1 MGLNQKE
8 LYYLTSQHREYWD
21 RQRERMSAYTSAY
34 KCSMFGSERDNA
46 FNRNSFISVET
57 ADAYAYIEG
66 FIASLYSKA
75 PALTVGADA
84 QNKGDPEVVEAVV
97 NRFLYDKIDIVEQGL
112 RYALL
117 YPYSFFKMGVL
128 DRDKVIDSVAIRAVH
143 PWDVVVDF
151 EAEDFAASRFI
162 GHRYFLPYN
171 EAKEKFPSVKFNPVA
186 KEEYLRYVESA
197 KGSVGYENADYDAA
211 VAGFDGSKLLSYVEI
226 YEYYDLMEDELIF
239 YSPSAERQ
247 NKIIDTVSPIPF
259 RKQDGSP
266 CPPLAPIYLSYSP
279 EAPLKGFSSMAR
291 IYDQLYEINNLRT
304 VWANGLRR
312 DARIYVAQKGALDEE
327 GKAILAQNI
336 DQSVVELDVP
346 PDSDARNVI
355 VPLAT
360 ATYSPDYSIYKAEIR
375 ADLDRGSVMAPFTR
389 GVATQ
394 ASATEIAA
402 LTSYAN
408 SEIGRLARF
417 FHRAI
422 EMCGEIYQ
430 SLIFHLLM
438 TGEDADETREVVLI
452 DYKPRVISPEA
463 FSGKFRYSFA
473 DQSSSPITT
482 AVKKATIMQLI
493 PTLGELGAPPEEL
506 LSYIISTFDLPES
519 FMKTQAAEAP
529 GGVAPGL
536 NEDEAP
542 AEMGEAGLPVGGGRA
557 AAAIRSEGQEQIAT
571 QMEEA

>member
-1 MGLNQKE
+1 
-8 LYYLTSQHREYWD
+8 
-21 RQRERMSAYTSAY
+21 
-34 KCSMFGSERDNA
+34 MFGGDRDNA
-46 FNRNSFISVET
+46 FHRNNFISVET

-75 PALTVGADA
+75 PALTVGPDA
-84 QNKGDPEVVEAVV
+84 QNKGDPEVVEAVI
-97 NRFLYDKIDIVEQGL
+97 NRFLYDKIDVVEQGL
-112 RYALL
+112 RYALI
-117 YPYSFFKMGVL
+117 YPYSFFKMGVVE
-128 DRDKVIDSVAIRAVH
+128 REKVIDSVAIRAVH

-162 GHRYFLPYN
+162 GHRYFLPYS
-171 EAKEKFPSVKFNPVA
+171 EAKQKFPSVKFNPVA
-186 KEEYLRYVESA
+186 KEEYLRYVESSR
-197 KGSVGYENADYDAA
+197 GTTGYDQADYDAA
-211 VAGFDGSKLLSYVEI
+211 VSGFDGSKLLSYVEI

-259 RKQDGSP
+259 RKTDGSP

-279 EAPLKGFSSMAR
+279 EAPLKGFSAMAR

-327 GKAILAQNI
+327 GKAILSQNI
-336 DQSVVELDVP
+336 DQSVVELDIG
-346 PDSDARNVI
+346 PDQDARNAI

-360 ATYSPDYSIYKAEIR
+360 ATFSPDYSIYKAEIR
-375 ADLDRGSVMAPFTR
+375 ADLDRGSVLAPFTR
-389 GVATQ
+389 GTATQ

-408 SEIGRLARF
+408 SEIGRIARF

-422 EMCGEIYQ
+422 EMSGEIYQ

-438 TGEDADETREVVLI
+438 TAEDESSREVVLI

-463 FSGKFRYSFA
+463 FAGKFRYSFA

-482 AVKKATIMQLI
+482 AVRKATIMQLI
-493 PTLGELGAPPEEL
+493 PTLGELGAPKEEL
-506 LSYIISTFDLPES
+506 LAYIIKVFDLPED
-519 FMKTQAAEAP
+519 FVAPVATGEAQGVAQGLAAEDKP
-529 GGVAPGL
+529 PEV
-536 NEDEAP
+536 E
-542 AEMGEAGLPVGGGRA
+542 GEALPVGGGRA
-557 AAAIRSEGQEQIAT
+557 AAAIRGEGQEQIAT